1 MHTELIDDLFSSIE
15 WDDLAQVHDA
25 ADKAL
30 TSLADP
36 AILAALWDRMAGDEG
51 LRRGAESFN
60 AFQKFVLHDNRTVGF
75 RVRLHMF
82 SDLMV
87 EEAHNHRAS
96 FSARVLR
103 GSYRHMLY
111 GSVDEV
117 WRDGAEVPERRPEP
131 RLVQDQPPGSS
142 YTLHHAFVHSTYAL
156 PETVSLVVQ
165 GPRVRPSF
173 RIYDLARGVGRTRV
187 GAAQQSEVQ
196 EPGESRLERQEIA
209 AAEKRLADWGLFG

>member
-1 MHTELIDDLFSSIE
+1 MHTELIDDLFSCVA

-36 AILAALWDRMAGDEG
+36 AILAAFWDRMAGDEE
-51 LRRGAESFN
+51 LCRAAESFN
-60 AFQKFVLHDNRTVGF
+60 AFRKFVLHDNRTAGF

-103 GSYRHMLY
+103 GSYRHVLY
-111 GSVDEV
+111 GSVEEV
-117 WRDGAEVPERRPEP
+117 WRGGAEVPEQRPEP
-131 RLVQDQPPGSS
+131 RFVQDQPPGSS

-156 PETVSLVVQ
+156 PETVSLVIQ

-196 EPGESRLERQEIA
+196 EPGERRSGMEEISAAGRRLS
-209 AAEKRLADWGLFG
+209 DWGLFG